1 MVINW
6 ENGSFCVKMPNG
18 GHLHA
23 TGGYSE
29 GGILNYLE
37 FLDVGGFTVG
47 EPDRGSIHEKGS
59 NQGFEGDDEGFLLL
73 APVGASESTE
83 DVETSDRAVND

>member
-29 GGILNYLE
+29 GGILNCLE

-47 EPDRGSIHEKGS
+47 EPDRGSIGEKGS
-59 NQGFEGDDEGFLLL
+59 DEGFESDYEGLFLL
-73 APVGASESTE
+73 APVGASKSTE
-83 DVETSDRAVND
+83 DVEAGD